1 LRLHTDA
8 SERICDLTVHRCNRL
23 EHPLAAVSLLVAVAS
38 FNRLMRASACTRGD
52 RGATERT
59 ALKMR
64 FNLNGGIAAGV
75 KDFARV

>member
-1 LRLHTDA
+1 
-8 SERICDLTVHRCNRL
+8 
-23 EHPLAAVSLLVAVAS
+23 
-38 FNRLMRASACTRGD
+38 MRASACARGD

-64 FNLNGGIAAGV
+64 FNLNGGVAARV